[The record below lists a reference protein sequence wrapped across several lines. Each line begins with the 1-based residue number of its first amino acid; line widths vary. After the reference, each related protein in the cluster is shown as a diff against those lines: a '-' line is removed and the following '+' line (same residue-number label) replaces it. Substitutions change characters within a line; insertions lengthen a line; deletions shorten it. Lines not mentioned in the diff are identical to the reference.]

1 MVTGLEPKLAP
12 DEKVLYRAHYGL
24 GQIARQVLIWTVLF
38 AAWLMVWWGVYDM
51 LFPPSDGI
59 VARFYYLYEIEIGI
73 SMILF
78 VAVIRAVTIWRGA
91 AAVTNHRLFYRSG
104 FFRAKIREVSLEE
117 IEGLDLSPGLMFR
130 MDEFL
135 SVHRRGKGAIRVEQA
150 PELPRLWR
158 ELAVRTDLPAP
169 PAAVAKIRA
178 AYVFLGAFQF
188 VCGIATMIGWGAY
201 LLHSSQ
207 SDTWLLTTLFESFDS
222 DSLLFPIY
230 LVLFMAIP
238 VLSVVLGMKVG
249 VILALVVVRAVF
261 TFAEARDM
269 ACMGYEAAARHRLSG
284 AKRRL
289 HRVCQKI
296 LGLLYGQTIRC
307 D

>member
-24 GQIARQVLIWTVLF
+24 GQIARQVFISIVLF
-38 AAWLMVWWGVYDM
+38 AAWLMVWWGVFDM
-51 LFPPSDGI
+51 LFPPGDGI
-59 VARFYYLYEIEIGI
+59 VARFYDHYGIEIGI

-78 VAVIRAVTIWRGA
+78 VAAIYAVTMWRGA
-91 AAVTNHRLFYRSG
+91 AAVTNHRLLYRSG
-104 FFRAKIREVSLEE
+104 FFRAKIREVPLDE
-117 IEGLDLSPGLMFR
+117 IEGLDLSPGLMFGF
-130 MDEFL
+130 DEFL

-178 AYVFLGAFQF
+178 AYRFLGAFQF
-188 VCGIATMIGWGAY
+188 VCGCATMIGWGAY
-201 LLHSSQ
+201 LLHSFQ

-222 DSLLFPIY
+222 DSLLFPVY
-230 LVLFMAIP
+230 LVLLMAIP
-238 VLSVVLGMKVG
+238 VLSVPLVMKVG
-249 VILALVVVRAVF
+249 VILALVVVRGLF

-269 ACMGYEAAARHRLSG
+269 ACMGYEAAARHPLCG
-284 AKRRL
+284 AQRRL
-289 HRVCQKI
+289 HRFCQKF